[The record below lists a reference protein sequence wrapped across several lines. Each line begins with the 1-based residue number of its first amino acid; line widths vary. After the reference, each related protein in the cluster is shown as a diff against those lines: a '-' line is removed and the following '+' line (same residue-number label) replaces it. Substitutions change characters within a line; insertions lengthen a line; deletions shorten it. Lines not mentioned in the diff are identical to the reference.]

1 MSIVKWALIGI
12 LLLPLAE
19 LAGFLLIA
27 SLLGWLLAS
36 AALVGTSILGAVLL
50 RQSGRRELARL
61 QPAFRQDGIAAL
73 RLDYPPVA
81 KLLGAILLVLPGF
94 ITGIVGAAL
103 FLPPLRGWAASAL
116 TKAVSATRP
125 RGEGRR
131 DPVLDLEPH
140 EWHRIDRRGHG
151 ARKRRRRKTES
162 SSC

>member
-27 SLLGWLLAS
+27 SLLGWFLAS
-36 AALVGTSILGAVLL
+36 VALVGTSILGVALL
-50 RQSGRRELARL
+50 RQSGRRELAQL

-103 FLPPLRGWAASAL
+103 FLPPLRSWAASAL
-116 TKAVSATRP
+116 TRAVSATRP
-125 RGEGRR
+125 HDGRR
-131 DPVLDLEPH
+131 DPVLDLEPD
-140 EWHRIDRRGHG
+140 EWHRIDHRGRG
-151 ARKRRRRKTES
+151 GRKRRRRKAES
-162 SSC
+162 GSC